1 MDYKLLLEEAY
12 KEDNECELLDDLLD
26 FINYV
31 SVDVLD
37 FINKNVSYNL
47 TKNYFDNYSAYIYCN
62 LNQHD
67 FIFWNTHECELNFL
81 NIPYET
87 LSMNINFCDK
97 INNKNKEY
105 LNSSNQNNLS
115 FFLENSEKSHN
126 EDLNNNFDMNIV
138 AHNKNHFNNFQ
149 DAKF

>member
-26 FINYV
+26 LINYV

-37 FINKNVSYNL
+37 FINKHVSYNL
-47 TKNYFDNYSAYIYCN
+47 TKNYFDNYSCWIYEN
-62 LNQHD
+62 LNKHE
-67 FIFWNTHECELNFL
+67 FIFWNTHGHDINGL

-97 INNKNKEY
+97 INNKNKDY
-105 LNSSNQNNLS
+105 LNSSIQNNSS

-126 EDLNNNFDMNIV
+126 EDLNNTFDMSIV
-138 AHNKNHFNNFQ
+138 AHNNNDFNNFQ
-149 DAKF
+149 VSNF